1 MKHLFI
7 LLFSPLLFSVNAQNS
22 PLNVQQIAHV
32 PTSSF
37 QVPTDLS
44 DIWGW
49 VDDQGNEY
57 AIVGTN
63 EGTSIFDLSNP
74 AVPTEIFFEQGMTSV
89 WRDIKTYGDYA
100 YVTTEAYN
108 GLLIIDMTP
117 LPDSSNLTTYYY
129 TGPSNAPWH
138 KAHNL
143 FIDDRGYAYIFGANR
158 GVKGCI
164 ILDLNQDPTQ
174 PVEVADINNWYV
186 HDGMVKGD
194 TLYLAN
200 VSNGFFTIWDVSVP
214 SNPVMIG
221 QHGTLGAFCHNA
233 WVSDDGDYLYTT
245 DEITDG
251 YIGEYDISD
260 LNNISLTDQIQA
272 EPGQGVI
279 PHNTHFLNDYLI
291 TSYYTS
297 GVVVQDVSRK
307 GNMVEVGSF
316 DTSPNFSGNGF
327 YGCWGVYPW
336 LPSGLIIA
344 SDIEEGFYVLSPT
357 YKRGAY
363 LEGTVKDASSNHPIN
378 GATVEILSANE
389 SSVTSTSGEFAMGV
403 VNASSYNVVFSH
415 PLYQNDTAYHVVLQN
430 DSVTTLN
437 TLLYSLTPLD
447 ITIQTKQA
455 SNSNPLSN
463 VSFVLENNNFSYS
476 GTTSSSGSF
485 VINNV
490 IPGSYN
496 FYAGLWGYESV
507 CEEGLS
513 VISSAQPLVFQ
524 FEEGY
529 KDDFNLDLGWVVDAS
544 ALSGVWERDAPN
556 LTLFGQDT
564 CNAAFDSDDCGDKA
578 YITGNLGG
586 FATSDDVDFG
596 YVKLSSPTISLDPNE
611 VHYLHCSI
619 WWKNMGGGTPPD
631 DSLKITLND
640 GNSAE
645 DIFVATQSVQYQW
658 LDTVFLI
665 PNAIDLTDFK
675 IEISTADWISGV
687 DHLVEAGFDNFHINN
702 SPTNINIS
710 IEEEAIIIYPNPT
723 NNGLLNISGLNSS
736 MRYELYNLSGKIVGL
751 GTSTTIKLDN
761 RGVYLLKIIVG
772 NKQYVRKVIY

>member
-1 MKHLFI
+1 MKQLLN
-7 LLFSPLLFSVNAQNS
+7 LLFLTFLSSVNSQNA
-22 PLNVQQIAHV
+22 PLNLQQIAHV

-74 AVPTEIFFEQGMTSV
+74 ALPTEIFFEQGMNSI

-117 LPDSSNLTTYYY
+117 LPDSSNLNTYYY
-129 TGPSNAPWH
+129 TGPSNAPWQ

-200 VSNGFFTIWDVSVP
+200 VSDGFFTIWDVSVP

-316 DTSPNFSGNGF
+316 DTSPNFTGNGF

-344 SDIEEGFYVLSPT
+344 SDIEEGLYVLSPT
-357 YKRGAY
+357 YQRGAY
-363 LEGTVKDASSNHPIN
+363 LEGIVRDASTNLPVN
-378 GATVEILSANE
+378 GVNVEILSANQ

-403 VNASSYNVVFSH
+403 VNASTYNVVFSH

-430 DSVTTLN
+430 DSVTTIN

-463 VSFVLENNNFSYS
+463 VTFVLENNNFSYS
-476 GTTSSSGSF
+476 GTTSISGSF

-496 FYAGLWGYESV
+496 FYAGLWGHKSICV
-507 CEEGLS
+507 EGLS

-529 KDDFNLDLGWVVDAS
+529 KDDFNLDLGWVVDAN

-556 LTLFGQDT
+556 LTLFGLDT
-564 CNAAFDSDDCGDKA
+564 CNAAFDSHDCGDKA

-611 VHYLHCSI
+611 VHYLHCSL

-640 GNSAE
+640 GNIFE

-702 SPTNINIS
+702 SPTNINTS
-710 IEEEAIIIYPNPT
+710 IEEEAIVIYPNPT
-723 NNGLLNISGLNSS
+723 NNGLLNISGINSP
-736 MRYELYNLSGKIVGL
+736 MRYELYNISGKMVGL
-751 GTSTTIKLDN
+751 GTSSTVKLDN
-761 RGVYLLKIIVG
+761 RGVYLLKIIVKD
-772 NKQYVRKVIY
+772 KQYVRKVIY

>member
-7 LLFSPLLFSVNAQNS
+7 LLFLPFLFSVNAQNN

-63 EGTSIFDLSNP
+63 KGTSIFDLSNP
-74 AVPTEIFFEQGMTSV
+74 ALPTEIFFEQGMTSI
-89 WRDIKTYGDYA
+89 WRDVKTFGDYA
-100 YVTTEAYN
+100 YVTTEAQN

-117 LPDSSNLTTYYY
+117 LPDSSNLNTYYY
-129 TGPSNAPWH
+129 TGPSNAPWQ

-200 VSNGFFTIWDVSVP
+200 VSDGFFTIWDVSVP

-297 GVVVQDVSRK
+297 GVVVHDVSRK

-316 DTSPNFSGNGF
+316 DTSPNFTGNGF

-344 SDIEEGFYVLSPT
+344 SDIEEGLYVLSPT
-357 YKRGAY
+357 YTRGAY
-363 LEGTVKDASSNHPIN
+363 LEGTVKDASTNQPIN
-378 GATVEILSANE
+378 GVTVEILSANE

-437 TLLYSLTPLD
+437 TLLYSLIPLD
-447 ITIQTKQA
+447 ITIQTKLA

-496 FYAGLWGYESV
+496 FYAGLWGHKSI

-529 KDDFNLDLGWVVDAS
+529 KDDFNLDLGWVVDAN

-556 LTLFGQDT
+556 LTLFGLDT

-611 VHYLHCSI
+611 VHYLHCSL
-619 WWKNMGGGTPPD
+619 WWKNIGGGTTPD

-723 NNGLLNISGLNSS
+723 NTGLLNISGLNSP

-772 NKQYVRKVIY
+772 DKQYLRKVIY